1 MPQTPD
7 PDPDRLYALLPAVY
21 RQRDGENGEPLRALL
36 QIIAE
41 QVALVEDDIARL
53 YDNWFIETCDGWV
66 VPYLADLVG
75 YVPVH
80 EAGSVV
86 VDGGTEDPLRN
97 RILIPRR
104 EVANTVANRR
114 RKGTLALLD
123 GLADEVA
130 GWPARAVEFSRLLAG
145 TQALA
150 HPQPDGGRTMDLR
163 DGSALDHLG
172 GPFDTRAHAPDV
184 RQKGRYRPASV
195 GLFAWRRGSYS
206 VTLAPASPVPEAG
219 PHGFRFSALGQDV
232 PLHVRPMTLDVPT
245 ESPSELEAPVPIR
258 RRFLEER
265 VVQDGG
271 AHVGARAALYG
282 DGKSLAV
289 YLARAS
295 GPPELVPP
303 AMIRSAD
310 LSGWRHRL
318 EKGQVA
324 IDPVL
329 GRLLLAPGVQPSE
342 VFVRYHY
349 GFGAEMGGGEYPRML
364 PPPEGSFYRVGREQE
379 FKHVMDA
386 YARWQE
392 DGTGSA
398 VIEIADSGVYAEH
411 FVLTLPPNARLTLR
425 AADGCRPVLRPLDKA
440 GERPVPFHLHGGT
453 GSAIALDGLVV
464 AGHAVEVNGEPA
476 SVRLSHCTLVPGRE
490 LEGDGTPRHPNE
502 PSLRLAETVGPVT
515 IDHCILGPVHIQR
528 NGRGAEE
535 RTEPVPLVLQDSILD
550 ALSPGRDALT
560 GPSDGPAPVLLTAL
574 RVTVFGAVRVHAI
587 SLAENSLLTGDVQV
601 ARRQIGCLRF
611 CYAPPGSRTPPR
623 FGCQPGGAAAR
634 LPGARQEEEQERVA
648 PQFASARYGQ
658 AAYAQLALTGAPEIA
673 RGADDESEMGAFHD
687 LFQPQRAANL
697 RARLEEYT
705 PIRVQARVIY
715 AD

>member
-7 PDPDRLYALLPAVY
+7 PNFPDPDRLYALLPAFY
-21 RQRDGENGEPLRALL
+21 RQRDGESGEPLRALL

-41 QVALVEDDIARL
+41 QVALVENDITRL
-53 YDNWFIETCDGWV
+53 YDNWFIETCDDWV
-66 VPYLADLVG
+66 VPYIADLVG

-80 EAGSVV
+80 EAGRAT
-86 VDGGTEDPLRN
+86 VDGGAEDPLRN

-123 GLADEVA
+123 GLADDVA
-130 GWPARAVEFSRLLAG
+130 GWPARAVEFSRLLMA

-150 HPQPDGGRTMDLR
+150 HPQPDGGRTLDLR

-172 GPFDTRAHAPDV
+172 GPFDTRAHTPDV
-184 RQKGRYRPASV
+184 RRQGRYQPRNV
-195 GLFAWRRGSYS
+195 GLFAWRRRSYS
-206 VTLAPASPVPEAG
+206 VTLAPATPAPEAR

-232 PLHVRPMTLDVPT
+232 PLHVLPITLDVPT
-245 ESPSELEAPVPIR
+245 EFPSELEAPVPIR

-265 VVQDGG
+265 VVSEGR
-271 AHVGARAALYG
+271 AHVGARGGLYG
-282 DGKSLAV
+282 AGKSLAV
-289 YLARAS
+289 WFAPPNS
-295 GPPELVPP
+295 PPELVPP
-303 AMIRSAD
+303 ALIRSAD

-318 EKGQVA
+318 EKGQIA

-329 GRLLLAPGVQPSE
+329 GRLLLAPGDPRGE
-342 VFVRYHY
+342 VLVRYHY
-349 GFGAEMGGGEYPRML
+349 GFGAETGGGEYPRTL
-364 PPPEGSFYRVGREQE
+364 PPPDGSFYRVGRGQA
-379 FKHVMDA
+379 FAHVADA
-386 YARWQE
+386 YARWQA

-411 FVLTLPPNARLTLR
+411 LVLTLPPDRRLTLR
-425 AADGCRPVLRPLDKA
+425 AANGCRPVLRPLDKA
-440 GERPVPFHLHGGT
+440 GERPAAFHIHGRE

-464 AGHAVEVNGEPA
+464 AGQAVEVAGEPA
-476 SVRLSHCTLVPGRE
+476 AVRLSHCTLVPGRE
-490 LEGDGTPRHPNE
+490 LDGDGTPRHPNE
-502 PSLRLAETVGPVT
+502 PSLRLAATVAQVT
-515 IDHCILGPVHIQR
+515 IEHCILGPIHIQE
-528 NGRGAEE
+528 AKE
-535 RTEPVPLVLQDSILD
+535 RTEPVPLVLQDSIVD
-550 ALSPGRDALT
+550 ALSPGRDALA
-560 GPSDGPAPVLLTAL
+560 GPLDRLAPVQLTVQ
-574 RVTVFGAVRVHAI
+574 RVTVFGALRVHAI
-587 SLAENSLLTGDVQV
+587 LLAENSLLTGDVQV

-623 FGCQPGGAAAR
+623 FHCQPDGVAAKLSGAR
-634 LPGARQEEEQERVA
+634 LEEEQERVT

-697 RARLEEYT
+697 QARLAEYT
-705 PIRVQARVIY
+705 PARVQAEVIY